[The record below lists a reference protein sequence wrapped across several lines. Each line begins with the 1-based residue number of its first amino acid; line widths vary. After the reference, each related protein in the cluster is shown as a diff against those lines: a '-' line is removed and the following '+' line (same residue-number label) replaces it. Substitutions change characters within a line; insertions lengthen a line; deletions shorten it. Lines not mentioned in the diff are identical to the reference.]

1 MKNLARFITLLFAV
15 ITLSALLSH
24 LLELPGK
31 LELSKE
37 NYQAV
42 QSIYGDWI
50 LMVFVEGVSLV
61 LTVYLAIIERRKK
74 RTRNLLV
81 VASSLFLISIIVFF
95 IFTIPIDK
103 ATDNWSVLPADW
115 ETLRNQWEYSYAGRA
130 LLNLTGF
137 CFLVLGVLKKKNQYS
152 FVV

>member
-31 LELSKE
+31 LELTKE

-50 LMVFVEGVSLV
+50 LMIFFEGVALV
-61 LTVYLAIIERRKK
+61 LTVYLAIIERRKR
-74 RTRNLLV
+74 RTRNLLIA
-81 VASSLFLISIIVFF
+81 ASSLFFISIVVFF
-95 IFTIPIDK
+95 IFIAPVDK
-103 ATDNWSVLPADW
+103 ATENWSVLPADW

-130 LLNLTGF
+130 LLNLGGF
-137 CFLVLGVLKKKNQYS
+137 CFLVFGVLKKKSQFS
-152 FVV
+152 FA